1 MSCHRQRILLV
12 ANVDDLCFAIADHQS
27 SAADALET
35 CRLVYGNG
43 SSLAKPTS
51 LALYNNMTESLP
63 STQCV

>member
-27 SAADALET
+27 SAADASEA
-35 CRLVYGNG
+35 CRLIYGNG

-51 LALYNNMTESLP
+51 TEVYNNITESLP
-63 STQCV
+63 WYV